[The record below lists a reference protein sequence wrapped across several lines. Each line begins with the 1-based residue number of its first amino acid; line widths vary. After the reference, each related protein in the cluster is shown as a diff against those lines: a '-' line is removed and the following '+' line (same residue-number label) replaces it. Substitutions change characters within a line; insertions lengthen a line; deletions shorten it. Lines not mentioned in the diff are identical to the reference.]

1 MTETII
7 PGTYIEVSAEGLI
20 SAGGIAT
27 GVVAVIGTASDGPVL
42 APLTLGLPDDA
53 RANFGP
59 PDDVRNAEDG
69 ENPLTLVRAAEL
81 CYANGAST
89 VVAVRVAGP
98 SARSAKLA
106 LKDANGATVATL
118 TAARPGTWAN
128 GVPVQVAEAEDD
140 CLIEHEN
147 VPSPFDELHYRPVV
161 PSPLT
166 RLRVTRGDRTSGTFA
181 AVYRRVQKDEKV
193 TPTAAGR
200 YILSEQ
206 PVQPGM
212 PAAQVTVTPA
222 TGQPRTYNG
231 DAIEYDT
238 NAAPDNGK
246 VAITTA
252 TGELVFSAAET
263 PTSTDT
269 VTVTYGV
276 GHADPSPGQVLITAW
291 NGHLDFAAGE
301 APDQANGDQLD
312 ATYLVDRASCV
323 SLSLASGATREQY
336 IAPDAVQLSA
346 RINAGSNRVT
356 AVADDVHGGGRPAAV
371 QAALGDPGNTH
382 GASGADAGN
391 DEYGEGLAAIEN
403 MLINIVVLAGQHAQ
417 TSGALLAGHLAATEA
432 TDHERV
438 GIIGTAGNTVEAMV
452 AHNQATGRVVVVAPG
467 ISYPGPDGFDLPAG
481 YTAAAVAGLVAST
494 SVQTSLTNKPIV
506 VPGLVANFNRG
517 QQMQLVEGAVLA
529 LVLRSGTFRVLRG
542 LTSEGAGAPFGMLT
556 TRRIVDYARYGIRSA
571 ADPYIGRLNNPR
583 VRDALKAT
591 LDGFLTQMVEDEAL
605 SAYELNVFAD
615 RAQELRGEV
624 SVAILM
630 KPQTSMEFI
639 LVKIT
644 LA

>member
-1 MTETII
+1 MTETVI
-7 PGTYIEVSAEGLI
+7 PGTYIDVRAEGLI
-20 SAGGIAT
+20 SAGGVAT
-27 GVVAVIGTASDGPVL
+27 GVIAVIGTASDGPVGVPAML
-42 APLTLGLPDDA
+42 AMPDDA
-53 RANFGP
+53 RATFGP

-69 ENPLTLVRAAEL
+69 AHPLTLVRAAEL

-98 SARSAKLA
+98 SARSATLA

-118 TAARPGTWAN
+118 TAARPGSWGN
-128 GVPVQVAEAEDD
+128 GVQVQVADAGDD
-140 CLIEHEN
+140 CLIEHES
-147 VPSPFDELHYRPVV
+147 VLPPFDELRYRPVV

-166 RLRVTRGDRTSGTFA
+166 RLRVTRGDGTAGTFA
-181 AVYRRVQKDEKV
+181 VVYRRLQKDEKV

-200 YILSEQ
+200 YILSGR
-206 PVQPGM
+206 PVQPGV
-212 PAAQVTVTPA
+212 PAAQVSVTHLTGDPTV
-222 TGQPRTYNG
+222 YDG

-238 NAAPDNGK
+238 NAAPQSGK
-246 VAITTA
+246 VAITTT

-276 GHADPSPGQVLITAW
+276 GHADPAPGQVLITAW
-291 NGHLDFAAGE
+291 NGQLEFASGE
-301 APDQANGDQLD
+301 APDQAAGDLLD

-323 SLSLASGATREQY
+323 SLSVASGATREPY

-346 RINAGSNRVT
+346 RVNAGSRIVT
-356 AVADDVHGGGRPAAV
+356 AGADGVHGGGRPAAV

-391 DEYGEGLAAIEN
+391 DEYGQGLVAIEN
-403 MLINIVVLAGQHAQ
+403 MLVNIVVLAGQHAQ

-438 GIIGTAGNTVEAMV
+438 GVIGTAGDTVDAMV
-452 AHNQATGRVVVVAPG
+452 AHNQATGRIVVVAPG
-467 ISYPGPDGFDLPAG
+467 IRYPGADGYDLPAG

-506 VPGLVANFNRG
+506 VPGLVADFNRG
-517 QQMQLVEGAVLA
+517 QQVQLVQGAVLA
-529 LVLRSGTFRVLRG
+529 VVLRSGTFRVLRG

-591 LDGFLTQMVEDEAL
+591 LDGFLTRMVEDEAL

-624 SVAILM
+624 SVAVLM

-639 LVKIT
+639 RVTLT